1 MRGSHRARPL
11 ARWIPLSPMWI
22 AVARSC
28 VSASPQALSLPEMP
42 STEDS
47 QVHDLDDWSR
57 KCFNLHRVATDQV
70 ILNALVNPQA
80 PLSGEATF
88 HLADGCD
95 EGTGRHSGL
104 RPQQD
109 ANTGSASLTSLV
121 VKDGVAA
128 VEIEA
133 DRRAE

>member
-1 MRGSHRARPL
+1 
-11 ARWIPLSPMWI
+11 MWI

-28 VSASPQALSLPEMP
+28 VSASPQALSLPELP